1 MDHTTFR
8 PTLLLVGMGGAL
20 WTLRILAILMGRL
33 TRLCHVRP
41 EGGKHD

>member
-1 MDHTTFR
+1 MDNTTFR
-8 PTLLLVGMGGAL
+8 PTMLLVGMGGTL
-20 WTLRILAILMGRL
+20 WMLWILAILMGWL